1 FWYFEPFAWVEQM
14 KRVFSISKWRDPVDN
29 PQITLYTSGGNKR
42 PWRSAFG
49 YVRQD
54 LNRHHHGLDLFAVI
68 GTPVYACLPGKIV
81 GIIDDAKGYGYGFI
95 LKIDK
100 DYLEEFKNQRRNYE
114 PYYVKSKR
122 IYSSKEYSMSGYN
135 YDFEEYE
142 GIKESDDVFLAYA
155 HLSEVNVT
163 LNQVI
168 TADEYQTKELG
179 KTGDTGEV
187 AKGTKGPHLHFE
199 IRSVVTHKKGE
210 DKYASLYNPAYY
222 VNYKNETQLSEE
234 ERKIQDKT
242 AGK

>member
-1 FWYFEPFAWVEQM
+1 M
-14 KRVFSISKWRDPVDN
+14 KRVFGVSKWRDPVDN

-54 LNRHHHGLDLFAVI
+54 LKRNHHGLDLFAVI

-81 GIIDDAKGYGYGFI
+81 RIINDVDGYGDGFI

-122 IYSSKEYSMSGYN
+122 TYSSKEYSMSGYD

-168 TADEYQTKELG
+168 TADEYQTKVLG
-179 KTGDTGEV
+179 KTGDTGKA

-210 DKYASLYNPAYY
+210 DKYLSLYNPAYY
-222 VNYKNETQLSEE
+222 VDYKNETQLSEE
-234 ERKIQDKT
+234 ERKIQDKI